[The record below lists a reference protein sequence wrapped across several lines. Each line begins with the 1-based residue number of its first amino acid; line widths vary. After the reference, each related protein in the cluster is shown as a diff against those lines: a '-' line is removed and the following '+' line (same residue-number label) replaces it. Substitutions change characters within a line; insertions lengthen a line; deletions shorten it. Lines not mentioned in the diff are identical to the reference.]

1 MRSNNTA
8 LPDGARG
15 VDDVTFAALRSYR
28 QVEEDRGGD
37 TRLALEIRA
46 SGQLSGRL
54 DRLSAT
60 VAQRAPVW
68 DGAAWTAARRETS
81 NPAALFRAFALGWRD
96 AGGRLLAGAGKA
108 AAALDDAALGRWFAW
123 CAVRGLTCDLIVD
136 GAASPDET
144 LATIARRGRGAPSW
158 ATGKLG
164 VVWEDPAAA
173 PSAAITPARV
183 LAGSVSVRWASGEV
197 AEEIVARYIDAED
210 GWERRE
216 VRRLMP
222 GVTAP
227 AYTAAVDLPGTTDR
241 AQAASECALQA
252 ARQLYHRRRIA
263 WAMGRD
269 GATVAR
275 GDVVWF
281 SHDLV
286 SGGVTGRLAGG
297 SAAAPT
303 LDRAVA
309 IPAGSHMLFETPDG
323 ALHNS
328 AVAGAD
334 GLETA
339 TPALA
344 SPLPASPTARLEG
357 AGPED
362 WTWRLYS
369 AANPPLKLRVVD
381 VSPRAEDRFEIT
393 AIDESAQYH
402 AAANLGEDDALPAPP
417 AWAGPRVLNAAVSE
431 RLLRV
436 GAGWVVEIELVVTTA
451 GDWRGGAVLAGLDGA
466 TPRRV
471 ARFEAGDDS
480 ATWLAPPTGT
490 LDIAVAPGSAV
501 APTGPV
507 FRLRHE
513 IGAALAPPG
522 APTNFLIDALPDGTR
537 RFRWTPPADIDLAGM
552 ELRFAEGGR
561 ASAAPV
567 WSAMTPMHSGL
578 LTASPWE
585 TFEPRAGNWRF
596 ALRAVDTFGRV
607 SPETR
612 IVATLPDQRI
622 GPTALWRCPSSE
634 DWPGAIGGVLSDDGR
649 NAIEALGAWTW
660 ADLAAAGTTWDNWA
674 NWATGP
680 GDRAETSVRFASAA
694 IDLGA
699 SVRFSAGWAADAE
712 GTPSA
717 EFRAAATEAALA
729 AASWTAI
736 GSTAP
741 PTVTGRWVQF
751 RATATAG
758 AAAVSSL
765 DHLCWWLPAPVVER
779 KLLDIATAAWTG
791 SVGVRDIPPGG
802 LSLVT
807 DVLVTLQS
815 VGAGWSWDLARKN
828 PPRLR
833 IWDGAGN
840 PADAT
845 VDVVLRGLA

>member
-1 MRSNNTA
+1 MVV
-8 LPDGARG
+8 ARHHP
-15 VDDVTFAALRSYR
+15 AQREAHPLRHTES
-28 QVEEDRGGD
+28 EDRGAD
-37 TRLALEIRA
+37 TRLALEIHA

-60 VAQRAPVW
+60 VAQRVPVW
-68 DGAAWTAARRETS
+68 SGAAWTAGRRATS
-81 NPAALFRAFALGWRD
+81 NPAALFRAFARGWRD
-96 AGGRLLAGAGKA
+96 ASGRLLAGAGRA
-108 AAALDDAALGRWFAW
+108 DDAIDDAVLGRWHEFCDA
-123 CAVRGLTCDLIVD
+123 RRLRCDLVVD
-136 GAASPDET
+136 GTASPNET
-144 LATIARRGRGAPSW
+144 LATIARRGRAAPSW

-164 VVWEDPAAA
+164 VVWEDLAAA
-173 PSAAITPARV
+173 PSASITPARV
-183 LAGSVSVRWASGEV
+183 LAGSVAVRWASGEV
-197 AEEIVARYIDAED
+197 AEEIVARYIDAAD

-227 AYTAAVDLPGTTDR
+227 SYTATVDLHGTVER
-241 AQAASECALQA
+241 AKAASECALQA

-323 ALHNS
+323 ALHNT

-334 GLETA
+334 GSETA

-344 SPLPASPTARLEG
+344 SPLPASPAARLEG

-381 VSPRAEDRFEIT
+381 VSPRAEDRFELV
-393 AIDESAQYH
+393 AIDESALYH
-402 AAANLGEDDALPAPP
+402 AAANIGEDDALPAPP
-417 AWAGPRVLNAAVSE
+417 AWAGPRVLSAAVSE

-436 GAGWVVEIELVVTTA
+436 GAAWAVEIELVVTVA

-471 ARFEAGDDS
+471 ARFEAGDD
-480 ATWLAPPTGT
+480 AAAWIAPPTGT
-490 LDIAVAPGSAV
+490 LDIAVVPGSAV

-507 FRLRHE
+507 YRLRHE

-537 RFRWTPPADIDLAGM
+537 RFRWTPPGDIDLAGVEM
-552 ELRFAEGGR
+552 RFAEAGR
-561 ASAAPV
+561 AGATAPA
-567 WSAMTPMHSGL
+567 WDDMQTMHRGL

-585 TFEPRAGNWRF
+585 TFEPPAGNWRF
-596 ALRAVDTFGRV
+596 ALRAVDSGGRV
-607 SPETR
+607 SPEIR
-612 IVATLPDQRI
+612 IVATLPNQRI
-622 GPTALWRCPSSE
+622 GPVALWRCPSSE
-634 DWPGAIGGVLSDDGR
+634 DWPGTVVGLRSDDGR

-660 ADLAAAGTTWDNWA
+660 ADLDTAGTTWDAWA

-680 GDRAETSVRFASAA
+680 GDRAETSVSFTSAP

-699 SVRFSAGWAADAE
+699 SIEFSAGWDAVVD
-712 GTPSA
+712 GTRA
-717 EFRAAATEAALA
+717 GEFRAAATEAALA
-729 AASWTAI
+729 AAAWNAI
-736 GSTAP
+736 GALTN
-741 PTVTGRWVQF
+741 TLVTGRWVQF

-758 AAAVSSL
+758 ASAVSSL

-779 KLLDIATAAWTG
+779 KLLDVDTAAWTG
-791 SVGVRDIPPGG
+791 SRGFRDVPASG

-815 VGAGWSWDLARKN
+815 VSAGWSWSLVRKN
-828 PPRLR
+828 PPRLA
-833 IWDGAGN
+833 IWDGGN
-840 PADAT
+840 NARDAT
-845 VDVVLRGLA
+845 VDVILRGLA